1 MNNYNVYYTSRLISN
16 IGDSLQEVAIII
28 IIASYIN
35 SVEITG
41 IIVGMTAIIKI
52 LCSISVLTTSNKMN
66 VKFILIFLN
75 ILYGVT
81 TLFFYLYFINNDKI
95 TFWIVIIYELFCSFI
110 YTFYKIYQ
118 EVLVKE
124 VCLNNKEIA
133 KLFTL
138 DNIINVVI
146 IFLGSTI
153 ILYVNSSLFLLLNA
167 ISFFVSA
174 SLIKFLKINNKKTIE
189 SLYTE
194 KKNLGKIFD
203 RIKNFKKKYKEVYNV
218 LLFMTIISFS
228 YVTFSMFLQYSLK
241 KFEIKGA
248 YIGYI
253 TGIFYLFTI
262 IFSYI
267 VGYIETNH
275 IKKYILFFLKL
286 IIIGFFI
293 LLLVIKSRVFV
304 IIIPL
309 IYSIYSGAINTL
321 CQIFF
326 QNNLSKE
333 DIPIM
338 KGVYNIL
345 CGISIILS
353 GFITPFIILKMNIS
367 IFIILMIF
375 INISSIFLLTRGEKN
390 DI

>member
-138 DNIINVVI
+138 DNIINVAI

-174 SLIKFLKINNKKTIE
+174 SLIKFLKINKKKTIE

-203 RIKNFKKKYKEVYNV
+203 RIKNFKKKYKEVYNI

>member
-138 DNIINVVI
+138 DNIINVAI

-174 SLIKFLKINNKKTIE
+174 SLIKFLKINKKKTIE

-218 LLFMTIISFS
+218 LLFMTIVSFS